1 MLTWQ
6 AADGIGL
13 EGVRIQ
19 RAQGGLRA
27 LGRLVRPGFTASYRL
42 IVGDDDVVQ
51 RVSLTAATAA
61 RERHLTLNRSED
73 GVWLADSASGST
85 QPAFDGALDVDV
97 EFSALFNCLPIRRLG
112 LHRDPQDTDVP
123 MVFVSLP
130 DLEPQLVTQRYR
142 TISPLDGDGRAVVG
156 FSWDGFDAELVVDAN
171 GFVQDYPQIAT
182 LVDTREIPR
191 SAAATPTAA
200 AS

>member
-42 IVGDDDVVQ
+42 IVGDDDIVQ
-51 RVSLTAATAA
+51 RVSLTSATAA
-61 RERHLTLNRSED
+61 RERHLTLNRRED
-73 GVWLADSASGST
+73 GLWLADSGSGST
-85 QPAFDGALDVDV
+85 RPAFDGALDVDV
-97 EFSALFNCLPIRRLG
+97 EFSALYNSLPIRRLG
-112 LHRDPQDTDVP
+112 LHREPGDENVP
-123 MVFVSLP
+123 MVFVPLP
-130 DLEPQLVTQRYR
+130 DLEPRLVTQRYY
-142 TISPLDGDGRAVVG
+142 TISPLADGRAVVG
-156 FSWDGFDAELVVDAN
+156 FSWDEFEAELDVDVN
-171 GFVQDYPQIAT
+171 GFVVQYPQIAT
-182 LVDTREIPR
+182 LVAATEIPR
-191 SAAATPTAA
+191 PASRAAPAA